1 MLNHDGHYERLRNE
15 LFPVSDNSVRFGRH
29 DGTMYEIKN
38 YGPLVNQL
46 RSNPQFNLE
55 YMGLMVQTI
64 FINAGDE
71 LSRNGYFDRTPELEY
86 FRHIRNALGHGNA
99 FHFVGKEPIRPA
111 SFKGRTLSQTLNG
124 QTVFFDF
131 MGPGDALDLL
141 EHVELHLRNLP

>member
-1 MLNHDGHYERLRNE
+1 MSQATERAVGLIGNGRLIIVGSNLFLYMLNHDGHYERLRNE

-71 LSRNGYFDRTPELEY
+71 LSRNGSSVRQMKL
-86 FRHIRNALGHGNA
+86 RR
-99 FHFVGKEPIRPA
+99 
-111 SFKGRTLSQTLNG
+111 KG
-124 QTVFFDF
+124 
-131 MGPGDALDLL
+131 
-141 EHVELHLRNLP
+141 E